1 MGLILLVGNNCHIC
15 TLLLAMP
22 LSAVLLGY
30 PHIISGAFMLPVSPA
45 FAALFAWPSLKV
57 ICFGSHLHVP
67 HMHTR
72 QLCILLPTFAASW
85 PGNKTKGRIWESSQN
100 KTFQQ
105 VGYSG
110 TSLLGTGC
118 TQFPTQEIDSC
129 GGKASTVEGARG
141 LLQPRAGC
149 LVLPGPQ
156 ML

>member
-1 MGLILLVGNNCHIC
+1 
-15 TLLLAMP
+15 
-22 LSAVLLGY
+22 
-30 PHIISGAFMLPVSPA
+30 
-45 FAALFAWPSLKV
+45 
-57 ICFGSHLHVP
+57 
-67 HMHTR
+67 MHTR